1 MRSQFLRLASTALA
15 VLALVATGTVLA
27 NAQSDHSQDVQR
39 IQRAIEIFRTAFEAP
54 GSQIP
59 KQILQ
64 TGQCVMIIPGYKN
77 LAFGIGGAYGKGI
90 AMCRNT
96 PTPAVPPSAAT
107 SAATTPPHARGLPL
121 PPGSPLPTP
130 ATGIAG
136 WSAPIFVTIGGASLG
151 AQIGVESSD
160 LLVIYQHREGIE
172 SMLNNKVRLG
182 VSAAAAA
189 GPIGRRVE
197 AATDAAMRAQ
207 VVAYARSRGIFAG
220 VNINGA
226 IVQPDETGNHA
237 LYPHQYWQ
245 DVLAG
250 KIRPRGEAAT
260 LVAELDHSPYTNPA
274 LRPPNA
280 AATATAGAMGRQSTM
295 NIGPG
300 LQAPMPFS
308 VGFAWEHVTS
318 PIGLGG
324 WDLRLGMR
332 PLPHRVPELSVVAD
346 IGRAAGSTS
355 LLATSV
361 KSTEWTYLFGPELDM
376 PHRVFDPYANVLLG
390 YAHLA
395 QQTSSVGATT
405 SAGFSTFAWEFGAG
419 VKLNVTRW
427 ASIRLLE
434 VDYLHTPFDNT
445 GASHARVTIGGTF
458 NF

>member
-1 MRSQFLRLASTALA
+1 MRGEFWRLSGTAMA
-15 VLALVATGTVLA
+15 VLLCVAACNLSA
-27 NAQSDHSQDVQR
+27 RAQSDRSQDVRR
-39 IQRAIEIFRTAFEAP
+39 IQSATAIFRAAFEGP

-59 KQILQ
+59 RQIVA
-64 TGQCVMIIPGYKN
+64 TGQCVMIIPGYKT
-77 LAFGIGGAYGKGI
+77 LALGLGGAYGKGI

-96 PTPAVPPSAAT
+96 PAAPG
-107 SAATTPPHARGLPL
+107 AAPGTPL
-121 PPGSPLPTP
+121 PPATPPAAP
-130 ATGIAG
+130 ATGPAAIRG

-151 AQIGVESSD
+151 PQIGVESAD
-160 LLVIYQHREGIE
+160 LLVVFQHREGLE

-189 GPIGRRVE
+189 GPIGRRME

-207 VVAYARSRGIFAG
+207 VVAYARSRGLFAG

-226 IVQPDETGNHA
+226 IVQPDESGNHA
-237 LYPHQYWQ
+237 MYPHQYWQ

-250 KIRPRGEAAT
+250 KIPPAGDGAA
-260 LVAELDHSPYTNPA
+260 LVAELNRSPFANPA

-295 NIGPG
+295 VMGPG
-300 LQAPMPFS
+300 LEPPLPFS
-308 VGFAWEHVTS
+308 VGFAWEHITS
-318 PIGLGG
+318 QIGLGG
-324 WDLRLGMR
+324 WDLRAGMR
-332 PLPHRVPELSVVAD
+332 PLPHRVPELSLVAD
-346 IGRAAGSTS
+346 VSRASGSTS

-376 PHRVFDPYANVLLG
+376 PHRVFDPYVNVLLG
-390 YAHLA
+390 YAHLS
-395 QQTSSVGATT
+395 QQTLSTSLSS
-405 SAGFSTFAWEFGAG
+405 SAGFSAFSWELGAG

-434 VDYLHTPFDNT
+434 VDYLHTPFGT
-445 GASHARVTIGGTF
+445 SGGSHARISIGGTF